1 MNAQWLIVPVLLPAV
16 VAAVLALV
24 RPLALQRLLS
34 VASCAALVG
43 IAGHLLASADS
54 GALTVYALGNW
65 RPPFGI
71 VFVLD
76 RLSALMLLLT
86 ALLALPVA
94 IAMSGGEDER
104 GPFLHAFLHFQ
115 LMGLNGAFLTGD
127 LFNLFVFFEV
137 LLIASYCLLLHG
149 QSAGRVRAAWHYVV
163 VNLVGS
169 SLFLIAVALLYAMTG
184 TLNLADL
191 AVKLPQLHAGE
202 RVLAHS
208 GALMLLVVFALKAA
222 MFPLFL
228 WLAPTYS
235 NAAAPVAAL
244 FAIMT
249 KVGIYAIV
257 RVYPMVFGATAGEA
271 ALDLR
276 VWLLP
281 PALATMACGAL
292 AALASRRL
300 SGIAAQLT
308 LLSVGTILAVGALA
322 TTPALSAS
330 LYYLA
335 HSTLSGALLFLVCG
349 LVSAQRG
356 EALDLLKRGVTM
368 HQSQLTAILFL
379 FAAVAVTGIPPMS
392 GFMGK
397 TMLLQG
403 SASASDAVAAWIWSF
418 VLVTSFVAILALMRG
433 GIVVFWMA
441 RSSQRTSDTAPVPL
455 IAAALG
461 MVAFVMALATLAGP
475 IKGFTDATALQMT
488 DTHAYVRAVF
498 AVGGRP

>member
-1 MNAQWLIVPVLLPAV
+1 MSAHWLVAPVLVPAV
-16 VAAVLALV
+16 VAAILALL
-24 RPLALQRLLS
+24 RPLPLQRALS
-34 VASCAALVG
+34 VSSCAVLIGVA
-43 IAGHLLASADS
+43 IYLLIGADS
-54 GALTVYALGNW
+54 GAHSVYALGNW

-71 VFVLD
+71 VLVLD

-86 ALLALPVA
+86 AMLALPVA
-94 IAMSGGEDER
+94 VAMAGGEDER
-104 GPFLHAFLHFQ
+104 GPFMHALLQFQ

-149 QSAGRVRAAWHYVV
+149 QSTGRVRAAWHYVV

-169 SLFLIAVALLYAMTG
+169 SLFLIAVALIYAMTG

-191 AVKLPQLHAGE
+191 AVKLPQLQDGE
-202 RVLAHS
+202 RVIAHS

-228 WLAPTYS
+228 WLAPTYT

-257 RVYPMVFGATAGEA
+257 RVYPMVFGAAAGEA

-276 VWLLP
+276 LWLLP
-281 PALATMACGAL
+281 PALLTMACGAL

-308 LLSVGTILAVGALA
+308 LLSVGTVLAVGALA
-322 TTPALSAS
+322 STAAISAS

-335 HSTLSGALLFLVCG
+335 HSTLAGALLFLVCG
-349 LVSAQRG
+349 LVAVQRGDAADMLKRAAAPRSAQP
-356 EALDLLKRGVTM
+356 
-368 HQSQLTAILFL
+368 TAFLFL
-379 FAAVAVTGIPPMS
+379 IAAVTVTGIPPLS
-392 GFMGK
+392 GFLAK
-397 TMLLQG
+397 AMLLQ
-403 SASASDAVAAWIWSF
+403 ASVGDTATAWIWGF
-418 VLVTSFVAILALMRG
+418 VLVTSFIAILALMRG

-441 RSSQRTSDTAPVPL
+441 RVRREPGPAVPMPL
-455 IAAALG
+455 IAAA
-461 MVAFVMALATLAGP
+461 VAMLAAVIALAVLAGP
-475 IKGFTDATALQMT
+475 VKSFTDATASQLMQSE
-488 DTHAYVRAVF
+488 DYIRAVLS
-498 AVGGRP
+498 AGGRP

>member
-1 MNAQWLIVPVLLPAV
+1 VNAQWLIVPVLLPAA
-16 VAAVLALV
+16 VAALLALV
-24 RPLALQRLLS
+24 RPLALQRIFS
-34 VASCAALVG
+34 VAGCVALLG
-43 IAGHLLASADS
+43 IAVHLLANADS
-54 GALTVYALGNW
+54 GDLTVYALGNW

-71 VFVLD
+71 VLVLD

-94 IAMSGGEDER
+94 IGMSGGEDER

-137 LLIASYCLLLHG
+137 LLLASYCLLLHG

-169 SLFLIAVALLYAMTG
+169 SLFLIAVALLYGMTG

-191 AVKLPQLHAGE
+191 AVKLPLLQDGE

-228 WLAPTYS
+228 WLAPTYT

-257 RVYPMVFGATAGEA
+257 RVYPMVFGASAGDA

-292 AALASRRL
+292 SALASRRL
-300 SGIAAQLT
+300 SGVAAQLT

-335 HSTLSGALLFLVCG
+335 HSTLAGALLFLVCG

-356 EALDLLKRGVTM
+356 ETLDLLKRAGTLR
-368 HQSQLTAILFL
+368 QSQPTAILFL
-379 FAAVAVTGIPPMS
+379 LAAVAVTGIPPLS
-392 GFMGK
+392 GFMAK
-397 TMLLQG
+397 AMLLQ
-403 SASASDAVAAWIWSF
+403 ASAGDAATAWIWSF

-433 GIVVFWMA
+433 GIVVFWMG
-441 RSSQRTSDTAPVPL
+441 RSSQPSTDAAPTPL
-455 IAAALG
+455 VGAALG
-461 MVAFVMALATLAGP
+461 LVVLVVALAMLAGP
-475 IKGFTDATALQMT
+475 IKVFTDATALQMT
-488 DTHAYVRAVF
+488 DTQAYVRAVS
-498 AVGGRP
+498 AIGGRP